1 MLVFCNKVY
10 REWLP
15 YKVLLTLG
23 KLFNQGFSTEFFF
36 CIIMFTALYDVWTP
50 AEQLPKTTMSL
61 SLTPDKYH
69 NLGSCS
75 PVINFIMPSGLSC
88 SVLPSF
94 HLWTLPTPLCQF
106 LKESCTY
113 CHQTDKLLVDQAGH
127 EFLGSNHKHLA
138 STEGAANP
146 SAVTDPQLCLLPIAA
161 WQRLWV
167 AFRKT

>member
-1 MLVFCNKVY
+1 MVFCNKIY

-23 KLFNQGFSTEFFF
+23 KLFNQAFSTEFFF
-36 CIIMFTALYDVWTP
+36 LHYYVYSTVWCLDTSRTTAQNHQVSFTNPWQIPLPW
-50 AEQLPKTTMSL
+50 QL
-61 SLTPDKYH
+61 
-69 NLGSCS
+69 
-75 PVINFIMPSGLSC
+75 LSC
-88 SVLPSF
+88 YKFHNAIRTLMLCASLFPSLDPA
-94 HLWTLPTPLCQF
+94 HPLCQF

-113 CHQTDKLLVDQAGH
+113 WHQTDKLLVDQAGQ